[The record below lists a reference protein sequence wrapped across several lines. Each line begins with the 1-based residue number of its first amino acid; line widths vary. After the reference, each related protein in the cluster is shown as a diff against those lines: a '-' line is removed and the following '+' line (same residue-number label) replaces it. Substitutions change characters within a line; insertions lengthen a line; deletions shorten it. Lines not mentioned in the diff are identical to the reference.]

1 MKIDKNREKTRS
13 VDCKNK
19 ERSRVC
25 AFPSVSEARH
35 VAVRL
40 QGGQQDV
47 DEPEG
52 EEHEEG
58 EELGC
63 PWAPELSAWHAGT
76 SAVEQHQ
83 HTHQRHDGEEGDG
96 KGQGARVHLE
106 GLAFGLPVH
115 GRDGPRHA
123 DAQEHIH
130 CVAAR
135 HIADGGVG
143 VLVLDGSHFTRK
155 CIFKR
160 KRDVN

>member
-1 MKIDKNREKTRS
+1 MKIDKNREKTHS

-19 ERSRVC
+19 VRSRVC
-25 AFPSVSEARH
+25 VFPSVSEARH

-52 EEHEEG
+52 EEHKEG

-63 PWAPELSAWHAGT
+63 PWATKLSTGHAGT
-76 SAVEQHQ
+76 PAVQQHQ
-83 HTHQRHDGEEGDG
+83 HTHQSHDGEEGDG

-106 GLAFGLPVH
+106 HLAFGVPVN
-115 GRDGPRHA
+115 RRNGPRHS

-130 CVAAR
+130 CIAAS
-135 HIADGGVG
+135 HIADGGVSI
-143 VLVLDGSHFTRK
+143 LVLDGSHFTRK
-155 CIFKR
+155 CICEK
-160 KRDVN
+160 KEI